1 MQRHCVY
8 VALSSQNFQEASFVN
23 KQYLHHLGALE
34 SDDDYTLEKVFPPG
48 CEREALHEIN
58 AHRIIELK
66 IKDGLY
72 VSLLSG
78 LIQGE
83 DNTSCLGLL
92 LSYIDCNNMTLEGIV
107 CDNAPRPLRQ

>member
-1 MQRHCVY
+1 VQRHCVH
-8 VALSSQNFQEASFVN
+8 VALSSQNLQEASFVD
-23 KQYLHHLGALE
+23 KQYLHHLGTLE
-34 SDDDYTLEKVFPPG
+34 SDDDYTLDKVFPPG
-48 CEREALHEIN
+48 CEREALREIN
-58 AHRIIELK
+58 AYRINELK

-72 VSLLSG
+72 VPFLSG

-83 DNTSCLGLL
+83 DGTSCLGLL